1 MAVLPYKQHEWNV
14 EKILAALSV
23 LELEPAYAQSKRAMD
38 TEAAARNKA
47 AKVQSNAIAALEAQV
62 QVFATQMSQHQNDK
76 SSKDGDGSQRRQGK
90 QRHQTPAKDRS
101 DYRYKNKD
109 FQANPELDQVEIDSF
124 QKSTRAS
131 PTKVPGSDG
140 QITYHVRVKRDD
152 GKGFYFKTVSAD
164 FPGAIPD
171 ICWNFRNATSNADG
185 SHKLPN
191 KFHCGK
197 CGHRPHLC
205 PLKANTPAPTN
216 VGAVSATQS
225 DAGQLQTL
233 QFDIKELL
241 RTLGQSHI
249 DTLQAVNASAGAGE
263 ADIDQLIADAQ
274 SKQSNLF
281 MVNVHN
287 EGRTNDAALSLN
299 IDGVR
304 AALDTCARHSVVTPD
319 SWKRLH
325 KAGKASAIVD
335 SGPVYALQGCTKAPS
350 TQVRER
356 TVVTVGRGAQ
366 TKTVVALVA
375 PIILPH
381 GIDIVLSLH
390 DLTAQG
396 AVIDT
401 VTQRV
406 SLGGTKFP
414 FGHGQGQPRPAPG
427 VSQAGAQNP
436 PDMLLVRHPV
446 LPIET
451 IVIAKASQETRPHAL
466 IIALD
471 NEQLTMVD
479 TGSLYTI
486 IPFAAWKRMHDAGL
500 ASALVEKTDNVQ
512 FVSATGDD
520 LGYTHCA
527 VLYLQVAGESRP
539 VNAKVVSKMD
549 DSFPFLLGL
558 QGLTTLGGVVH
569 TPTSTVTFTARNGS
583 AVGYSYEP
591 VEEEAPLLPPVAAG
605 AALAVKRA

>member
-1 MAVLPYKQHEWNV
+1 M
-14 EKILAALSV
+14 
-23 LELEPAYAQSKRAMD
+23 
-38 TEAAARNKA
+38 
-47 AKVQSNAIAALEAQV
+47 
-62 QVFATQMSQHQNDK
+62 
-76 SSKDGDGSQRRQGK
+76 
-90 QRHQTPAKDRS
+90 
-101 DYRYKNKD
+101 
-109 FQANPELDQVEIDSF
+109 
-124 QKSTRAS
+124 
-131 PTKVPGSDG
+131 PGSDG
-140 QITYHVRVKRDD
+140 QITYHVRAKRND

-185 SHKLPN
+185 SHQLPN

-249 DTLQAVNASAGAGE
+249 YTLQAVNASAGAGE

-325 KAGKASAIVD
+325 KAGKASAIVY

-366 TKTVVALVA
+366 ATTVVASWPPLFSRTA
-375 PIILPH
+375 SILYCHSTTSRRKGRSSTPSRSASH
-381 GIDIVLSLH
+381 WEAQRFSSGMVRGNSGRNLEYRLPGHASRLTCLLS
-390 DLTAQG
+390 
-396 AVIDT
+396 DT
-401 VTQRV
+401 QYC
-406 SLGGTKFP
+406 P
-414 FGHGQGQPRPAPG
+414 
-427 VSQAGAQNP
+427 
-436 PDMLLVRHPV
+436 
-446 LPIET
+446 
-451 IVIAKASQETRPHAL
+451 
-466 IIALD
+466 
-471 NEQLTMVD
+471 
-479 TGSLYTI
+479 
-486 IPFAAWKRMHDAGL
+486 
-500 ASALVEKTDNVQ
+500 
-512 FVSATGDD
+512 
-520 LGYTHCA
+520 
-527 VLYLQVAGESRP
+527 SRP
-539 VNAKVVSKMD
+539 
-549 DSFPFLLGL
+549 
-558 QGLTTLGGVVH
+558 
-569 TPTSTVTFTARNGS
+569 
-583 AVGYSYEP
+583 
-591 VEEEAPLLPPVAAG
+591 
-605 AALAVKRA
+605 